1 MHLILSRGGRGWG
14 RVFTFHRLGP
24 GPVWGTTRER
34 ATAMTQACADALGTV
49 ITQHTSDWHMMQRV
63 FIDDLDPARLPVAHG
78 AA

>member
-1 MHLILSRGGRGWG
+1 MPE
-14 RVFTFHRLGP
+14 T
-24 GPVWGTTRER
+24 GTTRER

-63 FIDDLDPARLPVAHG
+63 FIDDLDPARLRAAHG